1 MSAADRPDPE
11 QMRIIARLSPEQKL
25 AVAQHLREEA
35 IALKEAWLRD
45 QHPSED
51 DATIQRRLRAWQIH
65 GSARLD

>member
-1 MSAADRPDPE
+1 
-11 QMRIIARLSPEQKL
+11 MRIIARLSPEQKL